1 MRNIGPNI
9 AAFAVVAAAYLSL
22 KVVSEFSAKFC
33 YSLKVVSEFS
43 AKFCYRCQFD
53 AEDNMYILS

>member
-1 MRNIGPNI
+1 MRNIGLNI
-9 AAFAVVAAAYLSL
+9 AASVVVAAAYQNL
-22 KVVSEFSAKFC
+22 KVVSEFSAKLC

-53 AEDNMYILS
+53 AEDDMYILS